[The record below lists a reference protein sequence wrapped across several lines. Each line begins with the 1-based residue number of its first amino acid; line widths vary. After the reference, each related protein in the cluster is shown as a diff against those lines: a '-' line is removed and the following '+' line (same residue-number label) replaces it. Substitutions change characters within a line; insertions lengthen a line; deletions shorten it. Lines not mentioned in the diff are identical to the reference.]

1 MPNKEIARRIVTGY
15 INSIPMD
22 FNEKVMEV
30 SAVNHS
36 DEALLEHI
44 NLMIDVL
51 EKDRKEILD
60 EKKDKQSNVG
70 TNS

>member
-22 FNEKVMEV
+22 FNEKVMEI

-36 DEALLEHI
+36 DDTLLEHI
-44 NLMIDVL
+44 NIMIKVL
-51 EKDRKEILD
+51 EDTRKEILD
-60 EKKDKQSNVG
+60 GKANGDKKDK
-70 TNS
+70 